1 MQPYGTQVEKCNRR
15 AAYSSPS
22 QWVRKLATGF
32 PDLAAQMP
40 DPSRLPPFL
49 MPKRRD
55 VQLYRERHAAR
66 LGQGGRVHAW

>member
-1 MQPYGTQVEKCNRR
+1 MQPYGIQGERCNRC

-40 DPSRLPPFL
+40 DPSRLPLFL
-49 MPKRRD
+49 APKRQD
-55 VQLYRERHAAR
+55 VQIYRERHAAR
-66 LGQGGRVHAW
+66 LRHGGRAHAR